1 LSIDIA
7 VVPPASFALEFAL
20 VVAVIGGAFTLNA
33 ITQPWP
39 ATAVHPAGVLGALT
53 LASMLRKI
61 QSTALPVGVLAQ
73 VPVPGLHSS
82 VIGEQGVPA
91 TVPRAGPVV
100 MVPMTLL
107 AMAIPYRVGA
117 PPAFPQT

>member
-7 VVPPASFALEFAL
+7 LVPPVSFALELAL
-20 VVAVIGGAFTLNA
+20 VVAVIGGAFTSNA

-39 ATAVHPAGVLGALT
+39 ATAVHPDGVLVALT
-53 LASMLRKI
+53 LALMLKNS
-61 QSTALPVGVLAQ
+61 QSTAVPVGVLAQ

-82 VIGEQGVPA
+82 VIGEHVVPT

-100 MVPMTLL
+100 TVPMVV
-107 AMAIPYRVGA
+107 AIAIPYRVGT